1 MAWRGVAWRG
11 VALRLRSA
19 VIDCVLQAAEDPVR
33 GRAHD
38 DLLPVL
44 RQGVRPP
51 VERVIDLFITAGGD
65 FPGRRADAGRRPPP
79 PYSMHLASCLGQ
91 EGGVF
96 PHNRII

>member
-38 DLLPVL
+38 DLLPVP
-44 RQGVRPP
+44 RPAVRPP
-51 VERVIDLFITAGGD
+51 VVRVNRRDKTKKRGLVIT
-65 FPGRRADAGRRPPP
+65 PPP
-79 PYSMHLASCLGQ
+79 AS
-91 EGGVF
+91 
-96 PHNRII
+96 